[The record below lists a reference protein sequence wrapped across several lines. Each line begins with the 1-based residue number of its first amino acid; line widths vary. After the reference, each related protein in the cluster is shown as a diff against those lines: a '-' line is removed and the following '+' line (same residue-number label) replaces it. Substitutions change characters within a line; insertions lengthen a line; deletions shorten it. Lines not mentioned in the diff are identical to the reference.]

1 MELLLADGQTLKQ
14 FDENEPDVLDGGKF
28 YPFAR
33 GVPHL
38 LWFVL
43 RIEGGI
49 PIAVVE
55 DSHTIFYKGIA
66 MPKLSPQK
74 RDFPLKYCSCQ

>member
-1 MELLLADGQTLKQ
+1 MELLLADGQTSKQ

-49 PIAVVE
+49 PMAVVE
-55 DSHTIFYKGIA
+55 DSHIKVWQCQNFLIKNAIF
-66 MPKLSPQK
+66 P
-74 RDFPLKYCSCQ
+74 